1 MSIPKSFNLFGHT
14 IRVVF
19 SASKFDEE
27 DGAFGFASYRR
38 NEIQIRPSSE
48 ITPLTE
54 DCLEQ
59 TFYHE
64 LAHFIIYYAE
74 HAYDRNKEPMYKNEG
89 FIDLVGNLMHQAV
102 KSFEYE

>member
-1 MSIPKSFNLFGHT
+1 MNIPKSFKLFGHT

-27 DGAFGFASYRR
+27 DGSFGFASFRR
-38 NEIQIRPSSE
+38 NQIQLRPSSE

-64 LAHFIIYYAE
+64 LAHFILYYAQ
-74 HAYDRNKEPMYKNEG
+74 HARNKDEKDMYKDEG
-89 FIDLVGNLMHQAV
+89 FVDLIGNLMHQAV
-102 KSFEYE
+102 KSFEFE

>member
-1 MSIPKSFNLFGHT
+1 MGIPKSFKLFGHT

-64 LAHFIIYYAE
+64 LAHFIIYYSQ
-74 HAYDRNKEPMYKNEG
+74 YSYSGDKEKMYKDEG
-89 FIDLVGNLMHQAV
+89 FIELVGNLMHLAV
-102 KSFEYE
+102 KSFEHE